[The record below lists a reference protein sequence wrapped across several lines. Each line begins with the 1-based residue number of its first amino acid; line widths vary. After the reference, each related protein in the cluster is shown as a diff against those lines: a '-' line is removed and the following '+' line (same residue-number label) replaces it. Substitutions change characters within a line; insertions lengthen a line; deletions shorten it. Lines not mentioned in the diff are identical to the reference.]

1 VAQIQLIKR
10 RIRSVGNTKQIT
22 KAMELVS
29 ASKMRRAQEAA
40 LRSRAYTDAGQEVL
54 QRLASLTDATSYPL
68 FAKRTIQNRLMIVM
82 TSDRGLAG
90 AFNSNVLKVFLNHL
104 KLYQSDGV
112 GVKVIA
118 IGSKAA
124 QLVTRL
130 ENVDVLGVYTE
141 WPTEPSSTDIRP
153 IAHTAIKLFSASE
166 VDAVEVVYTKFF
178 SMIRQ
183 DASRLLVLPA
193 HIDATHHDNEL
204 FEQANED
211 ITFEPSPQ
219 AVLEAMVPRLI
230 ESQLYQANLE
240 SIASEH
246 SMRMMAMKNASDN
259 ATELIDDLTL
269 AFNSARQAGITQ
281 ELTEIISGAE
291 AIQ

>member
-1 VAQIQLIKR
+1 
-10 RIRSVGNTKQIT
+10 
-22 KAMELVS
+22 
-29 ASKMRRAQEAA
+29 
-40 LRSRAYTDAGQEVL
+40 
-54 QRLASLTDATSYPL
+54 
-68 FAKRTIQNRLMIVM
+68 
-82 TSDRGLAG
+82 
-90 AFNSNVLKVFLNHL
+90 
-104 KLYQSDGV
+104 
-112 GVKVIA
+112 
-118 IGSKAA
+118 
-124 QLVTRL
+124 
-130 ENVDVLGVYTE
+130 
-141 WPTEPSSTDIRP
+141 
-153 IAHTAIKLFSASE
+153 
-166 VDAVEVVYTKFF
+166 
-178 SMIRQ
+178 
-183 DASRLLVLPA
+183 LLVLPA